1 MKLVKLFEDY
11 NKINETC
18 EWYADVDWDYVKDNP
33 DADDDCSLWIKDLES
48 KLNDVKSQLES
59 EDALTIED
67 IEGFDMYQGPYA
79 TVDIKGT
86 TYKVWTVG
94 DGGENQLWIE
104 DFPVDN
110 TSEHGLRAGFQGN
123 AFEVAE
129 AINGIV

>member
-1 MKLVKLFEDY
+1 
-11 NKINETC
+11 
-18 EWYADVDWDYVKDNP
+18 
-33 DADDDCSLWIKDLES
+33 
-48 KLNDVKSQLES
+48 
-59 EDALTIED
+59 
-67 IEGFDMYQGPYA
+67 MYQGPYA